1 MTLGGVIYLLSIA
14 DRRMNGSTRRNLDMF
29 YQLCGDKALARVV
42 LGTTNWG
49 EVEEDVGEKRE
60 KLFAETF
67 WSTMTSS
74 GSNSLRFDKTE
85 RSAWAF
91 LDVILG
97 RLKYGEN
104 EEILNDNV
112 LQIQNELVVLNRTIP
127 ETAAGKKLRFALVQ
141 LLEKLKEEA
150 NSEQAAALSA
160 SIEKQIAELH
170 IYLPRKIYLKF
181 SVSRL
186 KLFRIYG

>member
-1 MTLGGVIYLLSIA
+1 MTLGGVIYLVSIA

-85 RSAWAF
+85 RSAWT
-91 LDVILG
+91 L
-97 RLKYGEN
+97 
-104 EEILNDNV
+104 
-112 LQIQNELVVLNRTIP
+112 
-127 ETAAGKKLRFALVQ
+127 
-141 LLEKLKEEA
+141 
-150 NSEQAAALSA
+150 
-160 SIEKQIAELH
+160 
-170 IYLPRKIYLKF
+170 YLAD
-181 SVSRL
+181 
-186 KLFRIYG
+186 